1 MSQINQNHD
10 KKISA
15 YVINLVA
22 SVING
27 TQPPEKAESLSWES
41 VADFA
46 KKQSV
51 LNIVSYACEKL
62 KNKPD
67 LQMMKY
73 LREFRMQ
80 KIVVEAQQ
88 EIEFCDAMDK
98 LESMGVRHMPLK
110 GYIVKSLYP
119 SPDMRTMG
127 DLDILIDE
135 DRCDEVVEAFVSD
148 GFTACASGDLH
159 SNVERGNAYIEF
171 HRALVNKKH
180 KVLSEYF
187 GKGFERA
194 KLSDSFSY
202 RYELT
207 KEDMY
212 IFLVAHVAK
221 HYRYGGTG
229 IRSILDLYV
238 YRKVCTELNLDYVYD
253 EIEKIGLKVF
263 YEKIEKIAD
272 KWFSGAFDSEFDT
285 VSSYIV
291 SGGVYGNEND
301 PLLNTFINETQ
312 GSIKSGKFKKWLIT
326 VFPGKELM
334 TTRYPVLKNFIFLL
348 PFFWIVRFFDTLIRT
363 PQNFKK
369 SVKDTTNILKIDDS
383 LVDAQRDSGIGEL

>member
-15 YVINLVA
+15 YVINLIA

-27 TQPPEKAESLSWES
+27 TQPPENDESISWES
-41 VADFA
+41 IVEFS

-51 LNIVSYACEKL
+51 LNIVSYACERL

-67 LQMMKY
+67 AKMMKY

-127 DLDILIDE
+127 DLDLLIDE
-135 DRCDEVVEAFVSD
+135 ERCEEVVEAFVSD

-194 KLSDSFSY
+194 KLSDGFSY

-207 KEDMY
+207 KEDLY
-212 IFLVAHVAK
+212 IFLVAHIAK

-238 YRKVCTELNLDYVYD
+238 YRKVCTDLNLGYVYD
-253 EIEKIGLKVF
+253 EIEKIGLKTF

-272 KWFSGAFDSEFDT
+272 EWFSGEFDSEFDT

-291 SGGVYGNEND
+291 SGGVYGNEDD

-334 TTRYPVLKNFIFLL
+334 TTRYPVLKKCLFLL
-348 PFFWIVRFFDTLIRT
+348 PLFWVIRFFDTLIRT